1 MARKYNFEPIESG
14 GTDYVIADPVNDNK
28 DPVRLEARWVE
39 GDEVE
44 GEWERA
50 IGALIK
56 SDLLGSMELKEGNGR
71 IERQEAIE
79 TLAEVEDDEGSIVTS
94 EDQAEA
100 LLEYFAEEEIVEL
113 DGSGS
118 DVLVLRNPQDEAEM
132 SGRMVLNWAAGIDAC
147 VEKISE
153 TIDRVRQAKEKLE
166 DRMDEIDQNPGEIE
180 AKMQETAQ
188 ELKSLGDGQG
198 VPESP
203 SELPPEERS
212 RYNQLKRKLVFHRK
226 MQEVIDTDLTEKVE
240 EGTNKLSDSIE
251 QLESARI
258 ALDQKQQEVR
268 TRALQEQEF
277 PEGANNI
284 VENMGE
290 LATQLAGVGGIDEA
304 VEETDPTELADI
316 VDEVTGEVAEVTE
329 SATETAGEETVQ
341 EQSGN
346 LEMG

>member
-1 MARKYNFEPIESG
+1 MAKKYNFEPIESDG
-14 GTDYVIADPVNDNK
+14 SEYVIANPINENK
-28 DPVRLEARWVE
+28 DPVRLDAEWVE

-71 IERQEAIE
+71 IERREAIE
-79 TLAEVEDDEGSIVTS
+79 TLSEIEDDTGTIVTS

-100 LLEYFAEEEIVEL
+100 LIEYFAEEGIVEL
-113 DGSGS
+113 DGG
-118 DVLVLRNPQDEAEM
+118 DVLVLRNPQEETEM
-132 SGRMVLNWAAGIDAC
+132 GGRMILNWAAGIDAC

-153 TIDRVRQAKEKLE
+153 TVDRVKIQT
-166 DRMDEIDQNPGEIE
+166 
-180 AKMQETAQ
+180 KMQETAQ
-188 ELKSLGDGQG
+188 ELQSLGDGQG
-198 VPESP
+198 VPQDP

-212 RYNQLKRKLVFHRK
+212 RYNQLKRKLVFHKK
-226 MQEVIDTDLTEKVE
+226 MQEVVDTDLMEKVE

-284 VENMGE
+284 VQNMGE
-290 LATQLAGVGGIDEA
+290 LATQLAGVGGIEEE
-304 VEETDPTELADI
+304 VEQTDPTELADI
-316 VDEVTGEVAEVTE
+316 VDEVTEDVAEVTE

-341 EQSGN
+341 EQSGS

>member
-1 MARKYNFEPIESG
+1 MAKKYNFEPIESDG
-14 GTDYVIADPVNDNK
+14 SEYVIANPINENK
-28 DPVRLEARWVE
+28 DPVRLDAEWVE

-71 IERQEAIE
+71 IERREAIE
-79 TLAEVEDDEGSIVTS
+79 TLSEIEDDTGTIVTS

-100 LLEYFAEEEIVEL
+100 LIEYFAEEGIVEL
-113 DGSGS
+113 DGG
-118 DVLVLRNPQDEAEM
+118 DVLVLRNPQEETEM
-132 SGRMVLNWAAGIDAC
+132 GGRMILNWAAGIDAC

-153 TIDRVRQAKEKLE
+153 TVDRVKKAKEKLE
-166 DRMDEIDQNPGEIE
+166 DRMDDIDQNPGEIQT
-180 AKMQETAQ
+180 KMQETAQ
-188 ELKSLGDGQG
+188 ELQSLGDGQG
-198 VPESP
+198 VPQDP

-212 RYNQLKRKLVFHRK
+212 RYNQLKRKLVFHKK
-226 MQEVIDTDLTEKVE
+226 MQEVVDTDLMEKVE

-284 VENMGE
+284 VQNMGE
-290 LATQLAGVGGIDEA
+290 LATQLAGVGGIEEE
-304 VEETDPTELADI
+304 VEQTDPTELADI
-316 VDEVTGEVAEVTE
+316 VDEVTEDVAEFTE

-341 EQSGN
+341 EQSGS